1 MKTFL
6 STEGEILYKKIVAT
20 IELPGGKKTVGKAL
34 VAPPGKGITS
44 AEVERW
50 LEAMVNAVSAQFPN
64 HEYSLV
70 AFGPTTFKF
79 VWRRGPEVPRV
90 ELAS

>member
-1 MKTFL
+1 MSKQ
-6 STEGEILYKKIVAT
+6 GEILYKRVTAT
-20 IELPGGKKTVGKAL
+20 IELPERKRTVGKSL

-44 AEVERW
+44 DEIERW
-50 LEAMVNAVSAQFPN
+50 LKAMVGAVEAQFPQ

-79 VWRRGPEVPRV
+79 VWRRGPDAPL